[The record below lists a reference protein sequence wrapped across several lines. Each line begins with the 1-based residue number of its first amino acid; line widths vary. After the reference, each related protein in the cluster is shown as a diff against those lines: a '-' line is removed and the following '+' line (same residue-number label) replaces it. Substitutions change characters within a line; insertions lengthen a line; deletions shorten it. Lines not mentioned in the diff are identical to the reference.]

1 MEAARR
7 REAILTRLFQASTP
21 VAAATLGEEMGVS
34 RQIVVGDVALLRAAG
49 HPVRATNRGYVLA
62 RPSRAPRR
70 SVAVRHNSSET
81 AAELRAVLAAGG
93 TVLDTSIEHGLYGQI
108 TVDLLI
114 RSPEDLEDF
123 LTRLDRAPGA
133 TPLCTLTDGWHTHTI
148 EAESEEVLDAVEQAL
163 DRLGFLQKQV

>member
-1 MEAARR
+1 MQAARR
-7 REAILTRLFQASTP
+7 REAILTRLSQAGTP
-21 VAAATLGEEMGVS
+21 VPAATLGEEMGVS

-62 RPSRAPRR
+62 RPSHAPRR
-70 SVAVRHNSSET
+70 SVTVRHTSGEA

-123 LTRLDRAPGA
+123 LTRLDRTPGA
-133 TPLCTLTDGWHTHTI
+133 TALCTLTDGWHTHTI

-163 DRLGFLQKQV
+163 DRLGFLQKQA